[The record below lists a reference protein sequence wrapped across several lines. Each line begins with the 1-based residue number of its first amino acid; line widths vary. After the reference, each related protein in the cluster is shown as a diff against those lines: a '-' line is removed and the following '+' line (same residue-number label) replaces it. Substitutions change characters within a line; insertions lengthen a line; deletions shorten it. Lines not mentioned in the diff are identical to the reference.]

1 MSKQYTIMCSRHCRT
16 GQEFEDC
23 VNAMLKDGWV
33 LQGGVS
39 VVKTNGKPVMYQ
51 AMYLEVL
58 PVSASPSLPGTPLM
72 TEFIL

>member
-1 MSKQYTIMCSRHCRT
+1 MSKQYTVMCSRHCRT

-39 VVKTNGKPVMYQ
+39 VVKTNGRTVMYQ
-51 AMYLEVL
+51 AMYLEVM
-58 PVSASPSLPGTPLM
+58 PVSVPPSLPGTPM
-72 TEFIL
+72 TEFIV